1 MICSGRLRSFQGLT
15 FRQVRKNPTFLI
27 KCAVALS
34 SCGGNSFQQRVV
46 VFFFL
51 AFGPLLART
60 VILVLMTHT
69 ATD

>member
-27 KCAVALS
+27 KCSRALVVWREFLPAERW
-34 SCGGNSFQQRVV
+34 SCSFLGVSDRYWQ
-46 VFFFL
+46 
-51 AFGPLLART
+51 RT